1 MTSLNHIGM
10 HALGGIIVS
19 PLMEN
24 FTCWSPSNAAYS
36 V

>member
-24 FTCWSPSNAAYS
+24 FTC
-36 V
+36 